1 MARTPRLGKTERLSA
16 NDEYGNKPTSYYL
29 KNNAYQED
37 GAFATV
43 STVNAFATVRALNGQ
58 RNYKNQLAKGRYNIK
73 RKTKT
78 YTGQDVTTINIYNEV
93 NL

>member
-1 MARTPRLGKTERLSA
+1 MARKPRLGKTERLSA
-16 NDEYGNKPTSYYL
+16 NDEYGDKPTSY
-29 KNNAYQED
+29 YQED